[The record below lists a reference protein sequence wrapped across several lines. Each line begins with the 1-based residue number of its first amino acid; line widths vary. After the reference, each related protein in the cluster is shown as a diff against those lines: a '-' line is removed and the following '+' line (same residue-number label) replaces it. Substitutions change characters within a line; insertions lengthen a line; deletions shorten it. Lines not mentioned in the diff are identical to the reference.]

1 MQFLDATNKTGLVE
15 EADFICNTD
24 SVSYPTAQKARNAN
38 RWLYKVVVNIMKAQ
52 GKKWRYDDPNNSG
65 NATTTDNLVDTQAR
79 YTLPTSILTL
89 DSVEVLD
96 SGGNARRLKFLT
108 LDDMK
113 TTVTDYKTADGLP
126 REYRLEGEDIIL
138 EPAVA
143 ASDVTLADGL
153 IYHYTREVDGF
164 AATDTT
170 QEPGFA
176 EPFHRIISL
185 GMAYDWLLVN
195 GPLDK
200 ADRVRQEIEVL
211 MADLRE
217 FYSDRARDAKASIQP
232 AHRQRDFF

>member
-1 MQFLDATNKTGLVE
+1 MSDSDRLSRRNFLAIGTGVLGSTLALACGGAKQTAETEGSAALETPAGGSMAKMSNPYAGLRVG
-15 EADFICNTD
+15 
-24 SVSYPTAQKARNAN
+24 VQSYCFRNFRDHNQLREMIHALGLPSIEL
-38 RWLYKVVVNIMKAQ
+38 WPDGHL
-52 GKKWRYDDPNNSG
+52 P
-65 NATTTDNLVDTQAR
+65 VDTPPEEPAQ
-79 YTLPTSILTL
+79 I
-89 DSVEVLD
+89 
-96 SGGNARRLKFLT
+96 
-108 LDDMK
+108 
-113 TTVTDYKTADGLP
+113 VTDYKTADGLP